1 MEAILFYM
9 VDRGAT
15 PPVPLVVSAPEVA
28 AFIPGNAVMHAET
41 IGERGE
47 RAILLV
53 VHHIALLFHGSEI
66 PASSS
71 VMLIFAPGCVKG
83 GSIVGSRAQ
92 CNIESTI
99 PIRADGIGFMIISTK
114 PKIGA

>member
-9 VDRGAT
+9 VDRGTT
-15 PPVPLVVSAPEVA
+15 PPVPLVVPAPEVA

-41 IGERGE
+41 IGERGK

-53 VHHIALLFHGSEI
+53 LHHIALLFHGSEI

-71 VMLIFAPGCVKG
+71 VMLIFAPG
-83 GSIVGSRAQ
+83 SIKVGPLWEAVPSA
-92 CNIESTI
+92 I
-99 PIRADGIGFMIISTK
+99 
-114 PKIGA
+114 